1 MHKEIRK
8 RINHRRIVKM
18 YQKKYTTKSN
28 KDVVAETTAE
38 YGTFVSPLLKDFVDS
53 IISRDNLN
61 ILRSIPNSS
70 INLIIT
76 SPPYFKQRDYGGGI
90 GNEKTIEEYI
100 DNLLVVFLQ
109 CIRIL
114 KDDGSIVF
122 NLGDKYIEGSLQLIP
137 YRFATEVLKTF
148 PVKLVNNITWVKL
161 NPTPRQYQKRLVS
174 STEPFFHFVKNDD
187 YYYNFADYMNNNG
200 AKNKRPNGNNI
211 GKKYFEL
218 IENSS
223 LSLEQKKIAH
233 LELRKTIQE
242 VQTGKIES
250 FRMKI
255 KGIHSEPFG
264 GQDGG
269 RKYQLMKKG
278 FTIIKIKGEPI
289 KRDVIE
295 CAVETIKG
303 SKHPAIYPL
312 FIIKELIKLLSRSN
326 DIVLDPFIG
335 SGTTAVAAKELGR
348 RYIGIDINEEYCK
361 HARERLKNV
370 DIEKPLLELFR

>member
-1 MHKEIRK
+1 MKRK
-8 RINHRRIVKM
+8 KPS
-18 YQKKYTTKSN
+18 KSN
-28 KDVVAETTAE
+28 
-38 YGTFVSPLLKDFVDS
+38 TFKIKESTVQYYAQEDISFESYLDNITNGDSLAILK
-53 IISRDNLN
+53 L
-61 ILRSIPNSS
+61 IPNNK
-70 INLIIT
+70 INLVIT

-90 GNEKTIEEYI
+90 GNEKSIDEYI
-100 DNLLVVFLQ
+100 ENLINVFSE

-114 KDDGSIVF
+114 NNDGSIIF
-122 NLGDKYIEGSLQLIP
+122 NLGDKYLESNLQLIP
-137 YRFATEVLKTF
+137 YRFALEVIKKF

-174 STEPFFHFVKNDD
+174 STEPFFHFVKSDN
-187 YYYNFADYMNNNG
+187 YYYNLTDYLNNG
-200 AKNKRPNGNNI
+200 PKSKKHNGNNI

-223 LSLEQKKIAH
+223 LTVEQKKLAFT
-233 LELRKTIQE
+233 ELQNVIQE
-242 VQTGKIES
+242 TKTGKIES

-269 RKYQLMKKG
+269 RKSQLLKKG

-312 FIIKELIKLLSRSN
+312 YIIKELIKLLSKPN
-326 DIVLDPFIG
+326 DVVLDPFAG
-335 SGTTAVAAKELGR
+335 SGTTAVAAKELNR
-348 RYIGIDINEEYCK
+348 RYIGIEINEDYCK
-361 HARERLKNV
+361 TAKERLKKTNKENFLGLV
-370 DIEKPLLELFR
+370 YAS

>member
-1 MHKEIRK
+1 MKKKKITKRK
-8 RINHRRIVKM
+8 KLLI
-18 YQKKYTTKSN
+18 
-28 KDVVAETTAE
+28 AETIAPYTVTSLSFE
-38 YGTFVSPLLKDFVDS
+38 DLLDNV
-53 IISRDNLN
+53 IQGDNLTV
-61 ILRSIPNSS
+61 LRLIPDNS

-76 SPPYFKQRDYGGGI
+76 SPPYFKQRDYGSGI
-90 GNEKTIEEYI
+90 GNEKIPEQYIE
-100 DNLLVVFLQ
+100 NLLFVFSES
-109 CIRIL
+109 IRIL
-114 KDDGSIVF
+114 RNDGNIIF
-122 NLGDKYIEGSLQLIP
+122 NLGDKYLEGSLQLIP
-137 YRFATEVLKTF
+137 YRFATAAMKTF

-187 YYYNFADYMNNNG
+187 YYYNVNDYMRNNG
-200 AKNKRPNGNNI
+200 TKNKRSNGNNI

-218 IENSS
+218 IENSN
-223 LSLEQKKIAH
+223 LTLEQKKMA
-233 LELRKTIQE
+233 LCELQE
-242 VQTGKIES
+242 VIEEVKSGKIES

-264 GQDGG
+264 GQEGG

-312 FIIKELIKLLSRSN
+312 FIIKELINLLSRPG

-335 SGTTAVAAKELGR
+335 SGTTAAAAKELGR
-348 RYIGIDINEEYCK
+348 RYIGIEINKEYCK
-361 HARERLKNV
+361 HAKERIKN
-370 DIEKPLLELFR
+370 INTGKSLELFT

>member
-1 MHKEIRK
+1 MKKKPRKHKNFLIAEA
-8 RINHRRIVKM
+8 
-18 YQKKYTTKSN
+18 
-28 KDVVAETTAE
+28 VAPYSATSISFED
-38 YGTFVSPLLKDFVDS
+38 FLDNILLG
-53 IISRDNLN
+53 DNLTL
-61 ILRSIPNSS
+61 LRLIPENK

-90 GNEKTIEEYI
+90 GNEKTITEYI
-100 DNLLVVFLQ
+100 ENLLLVFSE

-122 NLGDKYIEGSLQLIP
+122 NLGDKYLDSNLQLIP
-137 YRFATEVLKTF
+137 YRFAISVMKKF
-148 PVKLVNNITWVKL
+148 PVKLINNVTWVKL

-174 STEPFFHFVKNDD
+174 STEPFFHFIKSDS
-187 YYYNFADYMNNNG
+187 YYYNFNAYMSNNG
-200 AKNKRPNGNNI
+200 AKVKRTNGNNI
-211 GKKYFEL
+211 GKRYFEL
-218 IENSS
+218 IENSN
-223 LSLEQKKIAH
+223 LTLEQKKRA
-233 LELRKTIQE
+233 LCELQE
-242 VQTGKIES
+242 VIEEVRTGKIES

-295 CAVETIKG
+295 SAVETIKG
-303 SKHPAIYPL
+303 CKHPAIYPL
-312 FIIKELIKLLSRSN
+312 FIIKELIKLLSKPG

-335 SGTTAVAAKELGR
+335 SGTTAVAAKELNR
-348 RYIGIDINEEYCK
+348 HYIGIEINKEYCK
-361 HARERLKNV
+361 YARERLKNIV
-370 DIEKPLLELFR
+370 TEKPLELFA

>member
-1 MHKEIRK
+1 MKKEKITKHKK
-8 RINHRRIVKM
+8 FLM
-18 YQKKYTTKSN
+18 
-28 KDVVAETTAE
+28 AETIAPYTAN
-38 YGTFVSPLLKDFVDS
+38 TLSFKDMIDNIVQG
-53 IISRDNLN
+53 DNLA
-61 ILRSIPNSS
+61 ILKLIPDNS

-76 SPPYFKQRDYGGGI
+76 SPPYFKQRDYGSGI
-90 GNEKTIEEYI
+90 GNEKTVEQYIE
-100 DNLLVVFLQ
+100 NLIFVFSE
-109 CIRIL
+109 CVRIL
-114 KDDGSIVF
+114 RKDGSIVF
-122 NLGDKYIEGSLQLIP
+122 NLGDKYLEGSLQLIP
-137 YRFATEVLKTF
+137 HRFAIEALKIF

-174 STEPFFHFVKNDD
+174 STEPFFHFVKSDE
-187 YYYNFADYMNNNG
+187 YYYNLDGYMSNNESKG
-200 AKNKRPNGNNI
+200 KRTNGNNI

-223 LSLEQKKIAH
+223 LTLEQKKKAFC
-233 LELRKTIQE
+233 ELQE
-242 VQTGKIES
+242 VIEEVKSGRIES

-312 FIIKELIKLLSRSN
+312 FIIRELIKLLSSSGG
-326 DIVLDPFIG
+326 IVLDPFVG
-335 SGTTAVAAKELGR
+335 SGTTAVAAKELNR
-348 RYIGIDINEEYCK
+348 RYIGIDINMAYCEYAK
-361 HARERLKNV
+361 KRLQDTV
-370 DIEKPLLELFR
+370 TEKPLELFI

>member
-1 MHKEIRK
+1 MRAAKMKKKKITKRK
-8 RINHRRIVKM
+8 
-18 YQKKYTTKSN
+18 KSLI
-28 KDVVAETTAE
+28 AETITPYTANSLSFE
-38 YGTFVSPLLKDFVDS
+38 DMLDNIVQD
-53 IISRDNLN
+53 DNLT
-61 ILRSIPNSS
+61 ILKLIPDNS

-76 SPPYFKQRDYGGGI
+76 SPPYFKQRDYGSGI
-90 GNEKTIEEYI
+90 GNEKTVEQYIE
-100 DNLLVVFLQ
+100 NLIFVFSE
-109 CIRIL
+109 CVRIL
-114 KDDGSIVF
+114 RKDGSIVF
-122 NLGDKYIEGSLQLIP
+122 NLGDKYLEGSLQLIP
-137 YRFATEVLKTF
+137 HRFAIETVKTF

-174 STEPFFHFVKNDD
+174 STEPFFHFVKSDE
-187 YYYNFADYMNNNG
+187 YYYNLGEYMNNNG
-200 AKNKRPNGNNI
+200 TKSKSINGNNI

-223 LSLEQKKIAH
+223 LTLEQKKMA
-233 LELRKTIQE
+233 LCELQE
-242 VQTGKIES
+242 VIEEVKSGKIES

-312 FIIKELIKLLSRSN
+312 FIIKELIKLLSMPG

-348 RYIGIDINEEYCK
+348 KYIGIEINKEYCEY
-361 HARERLKNV
+361 ARGRLKN
-370 DIEKPLLELFR
+370 IGLEKPLELFS

>member
-1 MHKEIRK
+1 MK
-8 RINHRRIVKM
+8 
-18 YQKKYTTKSN
+18 QKKSKKTLKN
-28 KDVVAETTAE
+28 RKIFIAETVSNYTPVSL
-38 YGTFVSPLLKDFVDS
+38 TFYDHISN
-53 IISRDNLN
+53 IIHGDNLD
-61 ILRSIPNSS
+61 ILKSIPDDK

-76 SPPYFKQRDYGGGI
+76 SPPYFRQRDYGSGI
-90 GNEKTIEEYI
+90 GNEKTVEQYVE
-100 DNLLVVFLQ
+100 NLLFVFSE
-109 CIRIL
+109 CVRIL
-114 KDDGSIVF
+114 SDDGSIVF
-122 NLGDKYIEGSLQLIP
+122 NLGDKYLEGSLQLIP

-174 STEPFFHFVKNDD
+174 STEPFFHFVKSDD
-187 YYYNFADYMNNNG
+187 YYYNLNEYMNNNG
-200 AKNKRPNGNNI
+200 TKNKRTNGNNI

-218 IENSS
+218 IENSN
-223 LSLEQKKIAH
+223 LILEQKKLA
-233 LELRKTIQE
+233 LCELQE
-242 VQTGKIES
+242 VIEEVKTGKIES

-303 SKHPAIYPL
+303 CKHPAIYPM
-312 FIIKELIKLLSRSN
+312 FIIKELIKLLSRPN

-335 SGTTAVAAKELGR
+335 SGTTAVAAKELNR
-348 RYIGIDINEEYCK
+348 RYIGIDINKEYCEYAK
-361 HARERLKNV
+361 KRLKNTET
-370 DIEKPLLELFR
+370 EKPLGLFV

>member
-1 MHKEIRK
+1 MLKKIRSHKQIDKIR
-8 RINHRRIVKM
+8 
-18 YQKKYTTKSN
+18 QKKYLAKSN
-28 KDVVAETTAE
+28 QDIISETIIQ
-38 YGTFVSPLLKDFVDS
+38 YGTPVIPSFKDFLDKIIQGNNLS
-53 IISRDNLN
+53 ILKLIPDNK
-61 ILRSIPNSS
+61 

-100 DNLLVVFLQ
+100 DNLLPVFSE
-109 CIRIL
+109 CVRIL
-114 KDDGSIVF
+114 RDDGSIVF
-122 NLGDKYIEGSLQLIP
+122 NLGDKYLEGSLQLIP
-137 YRFATEVLKTF
+137 YRFAIEVLKKI
-148 PVKLVNNITWVKL
+148 PVKLINNITWVKL

-174 STEPFFHFVKNDD
+174 STEPFFHFVKSDD
-187 YYYNFADYMNNNG
+187 YYYNFNAYMNNNG
-200 AKNKRPNGNNI
+200 LRNKRSNGNNI

-218 IENSS
+218 IDHSN
-223 LSLEQKKIAH
+223 LTLEQKKMA
-233 LELRKTIQE
+233 LCELQE
-242 VQTGKIES
+242 VIEEVKTGKIES

-289 KRDVIE
+289 KKDVIE

-303 SKHPAIYPL
+303 CKHPAIYPL
-312 FIIKELIKLLSRSN
+312 FIIKELIKLLSRPD
-326 DIVLDPFIG
+326 DIVLDPFVG
-335 SGTTAVAAKELGR
+335 SGTTIVAAKELGR

-361 HARERLKNV
+361 YARERLKNL
-370 DIEKPLLELFR
+370 DIEKPLELFV